1 VAAIY
6 SYQPA
11 GPDPKL
17 ERERGTASA
26 QRQMAALRAQPVQDS
41 RMRLLSAVNA
51 MPPLPAVLSQLL
63 GLLND
68 DSCSSTEIAAMIE
81 RDSVLSGSVLRCVN
95 SAYYGV
101 SSRVSSIRHAVTL
114 LGFATVRN
122 LGLAFSMRRMMQ
134 SSQPSGKAYKTY
146 SRHALACALMTQ
158 FLAHLTRSPALE
170 AAFAAGLFHDIG
182 KLLVLTTT
190 PELVPKIIQEWEGG
204 SSYSE
209 AESTVLGVTHAELS
223 AAVVNSWKLSEEI
236 ELAVRCHHDP
246 GSASDGH
253 AQAPGNPP
261 SLAWLIHAANTAVKH
276 AGFEAI
282 SSPLCPP
289 DDPTEVFRALSLG
302 EQLPDILEQ
311 FQVQF
316 EDVQAAFG

>member
-6 SYQPA
+6 SYQPI
-11 GPDPKL
+11 GPDRKSA
-17 ERERGTASA
+17 RETLPARPLTTPLA
-26 QRQMAALRAQPVQDS
+26 AQPLQDS

-63 GLLND
+63 GLLSD

-134 SSQPSGKAYKTY
+134 SSQPAGKTYATY

-158 FLAHLTRSPALE
+158 FLAHLTRSPELE

-182 KLLVLTTT
+182 KLLVFTTT
-190 PELVPKIIQEWEGG
+190 PELTPKIIQEWEGG
-204 SSYSE
+204 ASYSE
-209 AESTVLGVTHAELS
+209 AESSVLGVTHAELS
-223 AAVVNSWKLSEEI
+223 AAVVNSWKLAEEI

-246 GSASDGH
+246 ASATGGH
-253 AQAPGNPP
+253 ALAPSNPP
-261 SLAWLIHAANTAVKH
+261 SLAWLVHAANTAVKH

-282 SSPLCPP
+282 SSPHCPP
-289 DDPTEVFRALSLG
+289 DDPLDLFQRLSLG
-302 EQLPDILEQ
+302 NQLPDILEQ
-311 FQVQF
+311 FQAQF
-316 EDVQAAFG
+316 QDVQAAFG

>member
-1 VAAIY
+1 MAAIY
-6 SYQPA
+6 SYQPS
-11 GPDPKL
+11 GPDPEQAPEPLPTKT
-17 ERERGTASA
+17 GINTPSGH
-26 QRQMAALRAQPVQDS
+26 PPQDS

-63 GLLND
+63 GMLSD

-134 SSQPSGKAYKTY
+134 SAQPSGKTYATY

-158 FLAHLTRSPALE
+158 FLAHLTRSPELE

-182 KLLVLTTT
+182 KLLVFTTT

-204 SSYSE
+204 ASYSE
-209 AESTVLGVTHAELS
+209 AESSVLGVTHSELS
-223 AAVVNSWKLSEEI
+223 AAVVNSWKLPKEI

-246 GSASDGH
+246 ASASDGDAH
-253 AQAPGNPP
+253 KPGNPP
-261 SLAWLIHAANTAVKH
+261 NLAWLVHAANAAVKH

-282 SSPLCPP
+282 SSPLLPP
-289 DDPTEVFRALSLG
+289 ADPLELFELISLG
-302 EQLPDILEQ
+302 DQLPDILEQ
-311 FQVQF
+311 FQSQF
-316 EDVQAAFG
+316 QDVQAAFG

>member
-1 VAAIY
+1 MAATY

-11 GPDPKL
+11 NSTQ
-17 ERERGTASA
+17 RSQARTTAVSPTPVEKPFQAA
-26 QRQMAALRAQPVQDS
+26 QDT

-63 GLLND
+63 GMLND
-68 DSCSSTEIAAMIE
+68 DDCSSTQIASMIE

-122 LGLAFSMRRMMQ
+122 LALAFSMRRMIQ
-134 SSQPSGKAYKTY
+134 SSQPSGAVYAAY

-158 FLAHLTRSPALE
+158 FLAHFTRSPELE

-182 KLLVLTTT
+182 KLLVFTTT
-190 PELVPKIIQEWEGG
+190 PELVPKIVTEWEVGG
-204 SSYSE
+204 SYQD
-209 AESTVLGVTHAELS
+209 AERKVLGVTHSELS
-223 AAVVNSWKLSEEI
+223 GSVIHSWKLPQQI

-246 GSASDGH
+246 AAAMAEGKTSE
-253 AQAPGNPP
+253 PTKPP
-261 SLAWLIHAANTAVKH
+261 SLAWLLHAANAAVKH

-282 SSPLCPP
+282 SSPERPP
-289 DDPTEVFRALSLG
+289 EDPHELFEQLSLG
-302 EQLPDILEQ
+302 DQLPDILEQ
-311 FQVQF
+311 FESQF
-316 EDVQAAFG
+316 EELQAAFG

>member
-1 VAAIY
+1 MAAIY
-6 SYQPA
+6 SYQPIS
-11 GPDPKL
+11 PDPKQSTEPL
-17 ERERGTASA
+17 TARPEGS
-26 QRQMAALRAQPVQDS
+26 PPQDS
-41 RMRLLSAVNA
+41 RLRLLSTVNA

-63 GLLND
+63 GMLKD

-134 SSQPSGKAYKTY
+134 TSQPAGKTYATY

-158 FLAHLTRSPALE
+158 FLAHLTRSPEVE

-182 KLLVLTTT
+182 KLLIFTTT
-190 PELVPKIIQEWEGG
+190 PELVPKIMHEWEGG
-204 SSYSE
+204 ASYSE
-209 AESTVLGVTHAELS
+209 AESRVLGVTHAELS
-223 AAVVNSWKLSEEI
+223 AAVVNCWKLPEEI

-246 GSASDGH
+246 AAATDGPGD
-253 AQAPGNPP
+253 APGPHPN
-261 SLAWLIHAANTAVKH
+261 LAWLVHAANAAVKH

-282 SSPLCPP
+282 SSPQRPP
-289 DDPTEVFRALSLG
+289 DDPLDLFEKLSLG
-302 EQLPDILEQ
+302 DQLPEILEQ
-311 FQVQF
+311 FQAQF
-316 EDVQAAFG
+316 QDVQAAFG

>member
-1 VAAIY
+1 VAATY
-6 SYQPA
+6 SYQPV
-11 GPDPKL
+11 GPDPKQAAEPL
-17 ERERGTASA
+17 PA
-26 QRQMAALRAQPVQDS
+26 RQEKSSLAAQPLQDS

-51 MPPLPAVLSQLL
+51 MPPLPSVLSQLL
-63 GLLND
+63 GLLSD

-134 SSQPSGKAYKTY
+134 NSQPAGKTYATY

-158 FLAHLTRSPALE
+158 FLAHLTRSPELE

-182 KLLVLTTT
+182 KLLIFTTT
-190 PELVPKIIQEWEGG
+190 PELVPKIIEEWEGG
-204 SSYSE
+204 ASYSE
-209 AESTVLGVTHAELS
+209 AESCVLGVTHAELS
-223 AAVVNSWKLSEEI
+223 AAVVNSWKLPGEI

-246 GSASDGH
+246 ASATDGH
-253 AQAPGNPP
+253 ADNPGSPP
-261 SLAWLIHAANTAVKH
+261 SLAWLVHAANAAVKH

-282 SSPLCPP
+282 SSPERPP
-289 DDPTEVFRALSLG
+289 DDPLELFETLSLG
-302 EQLPDILEQ
+302 DQLPDILEQ
-311 FQVQF
+311 FQSQF
-316 EDVQAAFG
+316 QDVQAAFG